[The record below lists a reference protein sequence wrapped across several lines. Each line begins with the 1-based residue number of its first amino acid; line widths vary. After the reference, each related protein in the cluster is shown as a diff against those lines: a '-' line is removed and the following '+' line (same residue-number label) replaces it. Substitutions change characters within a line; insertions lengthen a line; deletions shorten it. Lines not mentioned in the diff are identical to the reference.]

1 MAKLLL
7 SLNQEIGYNKK
18 MLWLIFRLFGLNL
31 YLFLV
36 YIGFTF
42 KITPI
47 PHFSVTRNI

>member
-7 SLNQEIGYNKK
+7 ALNKK
-18 MLWLIFRLFGLNL
+18 IEYDKKTLRKISPLFCLKL

-42 KITPI
+42 KIMTI
-47 PHFSVTRNI
+47 LHVSVKLKI